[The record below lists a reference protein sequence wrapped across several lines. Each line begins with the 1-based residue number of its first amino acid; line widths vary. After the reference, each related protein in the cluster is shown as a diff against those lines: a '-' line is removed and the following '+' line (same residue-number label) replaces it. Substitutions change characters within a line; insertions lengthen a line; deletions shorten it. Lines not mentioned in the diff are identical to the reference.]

1 MKQPNATRRASKP
14 KETCLGELRKICCFI
29 VVCGDCG
36 QFLVVERL
44 QMKSLFQ
51 DSFRH
56 VFLVRGEANWFG
68 HCPCRVSWG
77 LGLCRAVPAA
87 GLAYHCDRVGGGMF
101 GGVSGF
107 PLSLFSLVDF
117 ARL

>member
-1 MKQPNATRRASKP
+1 M
-14 KETCLGELRKICCFI
+14 
-29 VVCGDCG
+29 VD
-36 QFLVVERL
+36 ERL

-77 LGLCRAVPAA
+77 LAYVGQCPPLVWLIISFALVVGCLAACRVPS
-87 GLAYHCDRVGGGMF
+87 F
-101 GGVSGF
+101 SF
-107 PLSLFSLVDF
+107 LS
-117 ARL
+117 R